1 MGYIASMFNPA
12 GSLSNLISKFTILSA
27 ILVLGLVPEAQSQNF
42 GNTRFKVIPTGADTV
57 AIDTLSIIPGTITFS
72 LVTGETVVNDSLF
85 TIKEVESQI
94 IFNPSKKSTLPDSL
108 FVVYKVFPLLLS
120 QPYKRRDRTVIEKSY
135 AGLYNPFSYNE
146 QDSDNNIFKLEG
158 LQRNGN
164 ISRGVSFGNNQ
175 DVVVNSSFNLQLS
188 GKISDDVEILAAIT
202 DNNIPVQPEG
212 NTQQIQDFDKVY
224 IQLSKNKNKLLVGDF
239 ELRRPESYFMN
250 FFKKGQGGVF
260 SSEYQPGIKKN
271 QVMRTTVSGA
281 ISKGKFARNVFDGLE
296 ANQGPYKLI
305 GAENESYIV
314 ALSGTEKVFIDG
326 IEMIRGEQFDYIID
340 YNTAEI
346 RFTTRRP
353 ITKDKRIVVEFQ
365 YSDKNYSRTLI
376 YINQEYEDEKF
387 KIKANI
393 FSEQDAKN
401 QPLQQDLDEE
411 QKLLLA
417 SVGDSVQDAYFQNID
432 SIAFNSTEVLYAKT
446 DSLGFEIYEYSTDS
460 TVAFFRLGFSF
471 VGANKGNYV
480 PVAGSANG
488 RVFQW
493 VAPVNNIPQ
502 GSYEPVSLLISPK
515 KQQLFTLGANYK
527 ITANSNAFF
536 EAAYSNY
543 DVNLFSSS
551 DKENDGGYA
560 FAGGVEHI
568 SRLSADSLRGWKLTS
583 AVRLEHVNKQFK
595 PLENFRSTEFNRD
608 WNLGNNALD
617 GDENAA
623 GIALT
628 LAKPGQRIGYQVRTF
643 IKGNDYT
650 GLMNILNMRVGAKQF
665 FLASDASYLYSD
677 GPVTKTYF
685 LRSATDLSKH
695 FKSLIVG
702 IKYDQERNRIA
713 DAITDSLKS
722 NSFSFDA
729 GKFYVTSSDTAKIRF
744 RIDVSRRY
752 DYSIRNNYFKK
763 FAEADEI
770 SGKIEFLANPKS
782 RLTLSSG
789 YRNLQIVDTILTTQL
804 PEESI
809 LNRIEYS
816 AIILKGFI
824 TLSTFYEAGTGQEL
838 KKEYAY
844 LEVAPGTGVYTYAG
858 DYNGNG
864 VKDLDEFE
872 IAAFADQANFV
883 KIYLPT
889 NEFVKT
895 RTNQFSQVLTLNP
908 GAYFQ
913 KQEGFQK
920 FVARFSDQISYRVD
934 NKTLETDL
942 LKSLNP
948 FNIDIDDDVLLTT
961 NSAFRNTLS
970 FNRSSTVFGM
980 DVTWQDTR
988 NKAILTNGFESRQ
1001 LQSFVSNIRW
1011 NITRV
1016 YSFNLSG
1023 ENGTKSNS
1031 AEYSSTRDYDIVFN
1045 SFEPKFSVQPGISFR
1060 TTLLYKYNIK
1070 ENTLSEIN
1078 ETTDQHTIGVEM
1090 KYSSV
1095 KRGILTAKFN
1105 LIEIDYNAPENTSIA
1120 YEMLEGLKKG
1130 RNYTWGL
1137 SLQRTLSNSIQVNL
1151 NYEGR
1156 KPTGTNIIHT
1166 GGVQARA
1173 FF

>member
-1 MGYIASMFNPA
+1 MGYISSMFNPT
-12 GSLSNLISKFTILSA
+12 GSLSDLILKFTILSA
-27 ILVLGLVPEAQSQNF
+27 IFVFGLTLEAHSQNF
-42 GNTRFKVIPTGADTV
+42 GNTRIKVIPTNLDTV
-57 AIDTLSIIPGTITFS
+57 TIDTLSIIPGSMSFS
-72 LVTGETVVNDSLF
+72 LNTGEKVKNDSIF
-85 TIKEVESQI
+85 SINEAESQI
-94 IFNPSKKSTLPDSL
+94 IFNPAKKSALPDSL
-108 FVVYKVFPLLLS
+108 FVVYKVFPLLLT

-135 AGLYNPFSYNE
+135 SGLYNPFSYNE

-224 IQLSKNKNKLLVGDF
+224 IQLSKNKTKLLVGDF

-281 ISKGKFARNVFDGLE
+281 ISKGKFARNVFEGLE

-314 ALSGTEKVFIDG
+314 VLSGTEKVFIDG
-326 IEMIRGEQFDYIID
+326 IEMIRGEQFDYVID

-417 SVGDSVQDAYFQNID
+417 SVGDSIQDAFYQNID
-432 SIAFNSTEVLYAKT
+432 SIPFNSTEVLYAKQ
-446 DSLGFEIYEYSTDS
+446 DSSGYEIYVYSTDS
-460 TVAFFRLGFSF
+460 TEAFFRLGFSF
-471 VGANKGNYV
+471 VGANKGNYI

-493 VAPVNNIPQ
+493 VIPVNNIPQ

-527 ITANSNAFF
+527 ITPQSNAFF

-551 DKENDGGYA
+551 DKEDDGGYA

-568 SRLSADSLRGWKLTS
+568 SRLSADSLQGWKLIS

-595 PLENFRSTEFNRD
+595 PLENFRNTEFNRD
-608 WNLGNNALD
+608 WNLGNNTLE

-623 GIALT
+623 GISLT

-650 GLMNILNMRVGAKQF
+650 GLMNILNLRVGAKKF
-665 FLASDASYLYSD
+665 ILASDASYLYSD
-677 GPVTKTYF
+677 GPATKTSF
-685 LRSATDLSKH
+685 MRSATDLSRQ
-695 FKSLIVG
+695 FKNLIIG
-702 IKYDQERNRIA
+702 IKYDQERNRIT
-713 DAITDSLKS
+713 DAITDSLEQ

-752 DYSIRNNYFKK
+752 DYSVRNNNFKK
-763 FAEADEI
+763 YAEADEI

-782 RLTLSSG
+782 RLTLSSS
-789 YRNLQIVDTILTTQL
+789 YRNLQIVDTILSSQL

-809 LNRIEYS
+809 LNRIEYN
-816 AIILKGFI
+816 ATILKGFI
-824 TLSTFYEAGTGQEL
+824 ALSTFYEAGTGQEL

-883 KIYLPT
+883 KVYLPT

-913 KQEGFQK
+913 KQDGFQK
-920 FVARFSDQISYRVD
+920 FIARFSDQISYRVD
-934 NKTLETDL
+934 NKTLESDL

-948 FNIDIDDDVLLTT
+948 FSIDIDDDLLITT

-1001 LQSFVSNIRW
+1001 LQSFVSNVRW

-1060 TTLLYKYNIK
+1060 TTLLYNYTLK
-1070 ENTLSEIN
+1070 ENILSEIN
-1078 ETTDQHTIGVEM
+1078 ETTDQNTLGVEM

-1105 LIEIDYNAPENTSIA
+1105 LIQIDYNAPENTSIA